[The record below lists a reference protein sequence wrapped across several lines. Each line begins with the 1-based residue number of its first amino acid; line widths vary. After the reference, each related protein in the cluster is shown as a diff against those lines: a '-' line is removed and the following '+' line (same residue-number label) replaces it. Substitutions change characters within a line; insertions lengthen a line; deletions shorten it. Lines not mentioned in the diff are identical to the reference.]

1 MKVLMVCLGN
11 ICRSP
16 VAEGL
21 LRQRAQEQEISLKV
35 DSAGTSNYHIGE
47 QPDSRS
53 MAHAKSKGTNISDLR
68 ARQFTVEDFDQFD
81 QIFVMD
87 YSNYENVAK
96 LARNEDDLKK
106 VDLLLNQL
114 YPGENQSVPDP
125 YFGGDEGFEQVYN
138 MVDAAVGIYLKKLRN
153 V

>member
-1 MKVLMVCLGN
+1 MKVLMICLGN

-21 LRQRAQEQEISLKV
+21 LKQRAEELGISITV

-53 MAHAKSKGTNISDLR
+53 LSHARTRGTDISDLR
-68 ARQFTVEDFDQFD
+68 GRQFTTDDFDAFD
-81 QIFVMD
+81 QLFVMD
-87 YSNYENVAK
+87 YSNYENVVK
-96 LARNEDDLKK
+96 LARNENDINK

-138 MVDAAVGIYLKKLRN
+138 LIDAAVTNYLKNFK
-153 V
+153 

>member
-21 LRQRAQEQEISLKV
+21 LRQRAEEQGIDIHV

-47 QPDSRS
+47 APDSRS
-53 MAHAKSKGTNISDLR
+53 MAHAKSKGTDISSLR
-68 ARQFTVEDFDQFD
+68 GRQFCVEDFDAFD
-81 QIFVMD
+81 RIFVMD

-96 LARNEDDLKK
+96 IARSKEDMKK
-106 VDLLLNQL
+106 RGCLSPDC
-114 YPGENQSVPDP
+114 GEALMLT
-125 YFGGDEGFEQVYN
+125 FHGGEYVTEGNYQVTRLPERHAG
-138 MVDAAVGIYLKKLRN
+138 MLI
-153 V
+153 

>member
-21 LRQRAQEQEISLKV
+21 LRQRAEEQGIDILV

-47 QPDSRS
+47 EPDSRS
-53 MAHAKSKGTNISDLR
+53 VAHAKSKGTDISLLR
-68 ARQFTVEDFDQFD
+68 CRQFSVEDFDAFD

-87 YSNYENVAK
+87 YSNYENVGK
-96 LARNEDDLKK
+96 IARNNVDMKK

-125 YFGGDEGFEQVYN
+125 YFGGEEGFDQVYN
-138 MVDAAVGIYLKKLRN
+138 MIDAAVNAYLKKLS
-153 V
+153 

>member
-21 LRQRAQEQEISLKV
+21 LRRRAKEANKQIQV

-53 MAHAKSKGTNISDLR
+53 LAHALSKGTDISSLK
-68 ARQFTVEDFDQFD
+68 ARQFTIEDFDAFD
-81 QIFVMD
+81 KIFVMD
-87 YSNYENVAK
+87 YSNYENVVK
-96 LARNEDDLKK
+96 LARDQNDINK

-138 MVDAAVGIYLKKLRN
+138 MVDAAVSEFLKK
-153 V
+153 VD

>member
-21 LRQRAQEQEISLKV
+21 LRQRAEEANKQLQV

-47 QPDSRS
+47 HPDSRS
-53 MAHAKSKGTNISDLR
+53 MEHALSRGTDISSLR
-68 ARQFTVEDFDQFD
+68 ARQFIVDDFDTFD
-81 QIFVMD
+81 KIFVMD
-87 YSNYENVAK
+87 YSNYENVVK
-96 LARNEDDLKK
+96 LARNQNDTDK
-106 VDLLLNQL
+106 VDLLLNEL

-138 MVDAAVGIYLKKLRN
+138 MVDAAVSEFLKKID
-153 V
+153 

>member
-21 LRQRAQEQEISLKV
+21 LRQRAEEANKQLQV

-47 QPDSRS
+47 HPDSRS
-53 MAHAKSKGTNISDLR
+53 MGHAHSRGTDISSLR
-68 ARQFTVEDFDQFD
+68 ARQFVVDDFDAFD
-81 QIFVMD
+81 KIFVMD
-87 YSNYENVAK
+87 YSNYENVVK
-96 LARNEDDLKK
+96 LARNQNDIDK
-106 VDLLLNQL
+106 VDLLLNEL

-138 MVDAAVGIYLKKLRN
+138 MVDAAVSEFLKKID
-153 V
+153 

>member
-1 MKVLMVCLGN
+1 MNVLMVCLGN

-21 LRQRAQEQEISLKV
+21 LRQRAAEKGIHITV
-35 DSAGTSNYHIGE
+35 DSAGTSDFHIGE

-53 MAHAKSKGTNISDLR
+53 MAHAKSKGTDISDLR
-68 ARQFTVEDFDQFD
+68 GRQFTVEDFDLFD

-87 YSNYENVAK
+87 YSNHENVAK
-96 LARNEDDLKK
+96 LARNKSDMEK

-138 MVDAAVGIYLKKLRN
+138 MVDAAIRVYLKKIS
-153 V
+153 